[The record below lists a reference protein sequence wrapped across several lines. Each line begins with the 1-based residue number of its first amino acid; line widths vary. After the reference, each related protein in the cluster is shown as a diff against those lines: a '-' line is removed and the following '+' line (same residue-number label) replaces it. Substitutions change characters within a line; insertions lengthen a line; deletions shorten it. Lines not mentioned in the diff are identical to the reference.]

1 MRDGEWKGI
10 GEQGKRRVRREKE
23 LCRCSLARH
32 YTGPRGPRSPSS
44 CARAPPPSSHTPPL
58 QGGSGE
64 IPSPGDF
71 QNPSAGAASAFPEP
85 LLLPPLQRVTTACLL
100 HRLCWGR
107 LFFPEPARPGPES
120 RLSKNPDI
128 TSHPAP
134 LWQDRQTISAQRGIS
149 PRSRA
154 GTGERTEQE
163 DNPSPRLKPLSQLT
177 RCGARRGGGA
187 KEPCVGR
194 EEARG
199 RGGERDRGRSGDRRE

>member
-1 MRDGEWKGI
+1 MERYRGAGETQGQKGK
-10 GEQGKRRVRREKE
+10 GALPLQPGASLHGAQRSPLPFQLCSGPASQLPHPSAPGRVRGNTLPRGLSEPE
-23 LCRCSLARH
+23 RRGCQRVPRTPASTPTPARH
-32 YTGPRGPRSPSS
+32 HRL
-44 CARAPPPSSHTPPL
+44 PPPQTVLGTPFL
-58 QGGSGE
+58 SG
-64 IPSPGDF
+64 
-71 QNPSAGAASAFPEP
+71 ACASWA
-85 LLLPPLQRVTTACLL
+85 
-100 HRLCWGR
+100 
-107 LFFPEPARPGPES
+107 ES

-149 PRSRA
+149 PRSRP